1 MSETIIT
8 EIRGQSGWII
18 LNREERRN
26 SMNPDLIR
34 ELLVALK
41 DFEENEEVISLVLTG
56 AGEKAFCAG
65 MDLGG
70 GEAMQLGPIDRHE
83 LQRVFVS
90 LLKAIK
96 ELKKP
101 VVARVQGLT
110 LGGGLGLMSA
120 CDIAIAANDAQ
131 FGTPEINLGL
141 FPYIIMATLIRNTRS
156 SKQLLELMLTGDR
169 ISAAEACEIGFVN
182 RVVERKNLDQAVEEM
197 MQKLNAKSPA
207 ILRLGRRAFY
217 TMRDLD
223 YEHAMEYLSAML
235 ALNMQ
240 AEDMVEGVSAF
251 MEKREPKWQGK

>member
-1 MSETIIT
+1 MYETIIT
-8 EIRGQSGWII
+8 EIRGRTGWII

-26 SMNPDLIR
+26 SMNPAMLR
-34 ELLVALK
+34 ELLAALK
-41 DFEENEEVISLVLTG
+41 EFEENSEVISLVLTG
-56 AGEKAFCAG
+56 AGDKAFCAG

-83 LQRVFVS
+83 LQRIFVD

-96 ELKKP
+96 ALKKP
-101 VVARVQGLT
+101 IIARVQGLA

-120 CDIAIAANDAQ
+120 CDLVVAAEDAR

-141 FPYIIMATLIRNTRS
+141 FPYIIMATLVRNCRS
-156 SKQLLELMLTGDR
+156 TKPLLELMLTGER
-169 ISAAEACEIGFVN
+169 IDAREAREIGFVN
-182 RVVERKNLDQAVEEM
+182 RVVAPDQLDHAVEELA
-197 MQKLNAKSPA
+197 QKLNGKSPA

-223 YEHAMEYLSAML
+223 YEQAMEYLSAML

-240 AEDMVEGVSAF
+240 AEDMIEGISAF
-251 MEKREPKWQGK
+251 MEKREPEWKGK

>member
-1 MSETIIT
+1 MYETIIT
-8 EIRGQSGWII
+8 DIRGRTGWII

-26 SMNPDLIR
+26 SINPAMLR
-34 ELLVALK
+34 ELLAALK
-41 DFEENEEVISLVLTG
+41 EFEERSEVVSLVLTG
-56 AGEKAFCAG
+56 AGDKAFCAG

-83 LQRVFVS
+83 LQRTFVD

-96 ELKKP
+96 DLKKP
-101 VVARVQGLT
+101 IIARVQGLA
-110 LGGGLGLMSA
+110 LGGGFGLMSA
-120 CDIAIAANDAQ
+120 CDLVVASKDAR

-141 FPYIIMATLIRNTRS
+141 FPYIIMATLMRNCRS
-156 SKQLLELMLTGDR
+156 AKQLLELMLTGER
-169 ISAAEACEIGFVN
+169 IDAEEALAIGFVN
-182 RVVERKNLDQAVEEM
+182 RVVAPEQLDQTVEELS
-197 MQKLNAKSPA
+197 QKLNGKSPA

-240 AEDMVEGVSAF
+240 AEDMIEGVSAF
-251 MEKREPKWQGK
+251 MEKREPVWKGK

>member
-1 MSETIIT
+1 MYETIIT
-8 EIRGQSGWII
+8 EIRGRTGWII

-26 SMNPDLIR
+26 SMNPAMLR
-34 ELLVALK
+34 ELLAALK
-41 DFEENEEVISLVLTG
+41 EFEENSEVISLVLTG

-83 LQRVFVS
+83 LQRIFID
-90 LLKAIK
+90 LLKAMK
-96 ELKKP
+96 ALKKP
-101 VVARVQGLT
+101 IIARVQGLA

-120 CDIAIAANDAQ
+120 CDLVVAAEDAR

-141 FPYIIMATLIRNTRS
+141 FPYIIMATLVRNCRS
-156 SKQLLELMLTGDR
+156 AKPLLELMLTGER
-169 ISAAEACEIGFVN
+169 IDASEAREIGFVN
-182 RVVERKNLDQAVEEM
+182 RVVVPEQLDQAVEELA
-197 MQKLNAKSPA
+197 QKLNGKSPA

-223 YEHAMEYLSAML
+223 YEQAMEYLSAML

-240 AEDMVEGVSAF
+240 AEDMVEGISAF
-251 MEKREPKWQGK
+251 MEKREPEWKGK

>member
-1 MSETIIT
+1 MYETIIT
-8 EIRGQSGWII
+8 EIRGKSGWII

-26 SMNPDLIR
+26 SMNPVMLR
-34 ELLVALK
+34 ELLTAFK
-41 DFEENEEVISLVLTG
+41 EFEDNREVISLVLTG
-56 AGEKAFCAG
+56 AGDKAFCAG

-83 LQRVFVS
+83 LQRVFIS
-90 LLKAIK
+90 LLKGIK

-101 VVARVQGLT
+101 IVARVQGLA

-120 CDIAIAANDAQ
+120 CDIAIAAEDAQ

-141 FPYIIMATLIRNTRS
+141 FPYIIMATLMRNARS
-156 SKQLLELMLTGDR
+156 SKQLLELMLTGER
-169 ISAAEACEIGFVN
+169 ISAAEACEIGFIN
-182 RVVERKNLDQAVEEM
+182 RFVVRDQLDQSVEEM
-197 MQKLNAKSPA
+197 TRKLNGKSPA

-223 YEHAMEYLSAML
+223 YEHAMEYLSGML

-240 AEDMVEGVSAF
+240 AEDMIEGVSAF
-251 MEKREPKWQGK
+251 MEKREPNWQGK